1 MAVTTSI
8 AGPPTRWEETRR
20 LLAIAMPLIAAY
32 LAEYLMFLTTKA
44 VVGTLG
50 FNQLAA
56 AGLAGELTFEVI
68 VIAMGIL
75 SIVGVLAAQAEGAGR
90 KNDVGRAVRQGFVV
104 AIALGIPA
112 TILVINLDSVMAWTG
127 QDADVIRHA
136 RAFLLWCA
144 PAVLPILLFAVA
156 RNYVAAL
163 SDTRPV
169 MVITVLGVALNWVLT
184 EGLVHGRFGLP
195 RKELAGAG
203 LAMSIVNWA
212 MFIAILAYIYR
223 TPALRGY
230 RVFRGR
236 FTFDLPLCREILT
249 LGLPVGGLVAI
260 EGGLFAAVSLISGS
274 FGAATLASHTIVM
287 SWIAIPFVIA
297 LGLAE
302 ATMVRVAY
310 GIGRGSTASARA
322 SGVLGAQIGVLLLG
336 LLILV
341 PVTQPDVI
349 IRFFLTPGDDGY
361 DQVAVLAQRMLLIA
375 AIFQVF
381 DGLQAIASRSLR
393 AVKDTVMPLLI
404 AAFGYW
410 VLGIGG
416 GAALAFG
423 AGMQGEG
430 LWWGLALGLIITSL
444 LLLRRFLRL
453 TASGA

>member
-1 MAVTTSI
+1 MVVTTPL
-8 AGPPTRWEETRR
+8 AGSATRWEETRR
-20 LLAIAMPLIAAY
+20 LLTIALPLVASY

-50 FNQLAA
+50 FSQLAA
-56 AGLAGELTFEVI
+56 AGLAGELTFEI
-68 VIAMGIL
+68 AVIAMGIL

-90 KNDVGRAVRQGFVV
+90 KRDVGRAVRQGFVV
-104 AIALGIPA
+104 ALVLGIPA
-112 TILVINLDSVMAWTG
+112 TLLVVQLDTVMAWTG
-127 QDADVIRHA
+127 QDAEVIGHA
-136 RAFLLWCA
+136 RAFLYWGA

-163 SDTRPV
+163 SNTRPV
-169 MVITVLGVALNWVLT
+169 MVITVVGVALNWALT

-195 RKELAGAG
+195 RMELAGAG

-212 MFIAILAYIYR
+212 MFLALLAYIYR

-236 FTFDLPLCREILT
+236 FSFDLPLCREILI

-302 ATMVRVAY
+302 ATMVRVAHW
-310 GIGRGSTASARA
+310 IGRGSVASARA
-322 SGVLGAQIGVLLLG
+322 SGLLGARMGVLVLGMLVL
-336 LLILV
+336 I
-341 PVTQPDVI
+341 PVTQPDLI
-349 IRFFLTPGDDGY
+349 IRFFLTPGDEGY
-361 DQVAVLAQRMLLIA
+361 AQVATTAQRMLLIA

-381 DGLQAIASRSLR
+381 DGLQAIASRALR
-393 AVKDTVMPLLI
+393 AVKDTVTPLLI

-416 GAALAFG
+416 GTALAFG
-423 AGMQGEG
+423 AGMKGEG

-453 TASGA
+453 TAARA